1 MSVKQKI
8 ERLERR
14 LGVSALDRPR
24 ARITGEE
31 LTAGYKRLFE
41 QAEHDAAARTRLR
54 RENQIFAKAAI
65 RMGDLRFADELLRVC
80 TGSIRPVRKQ
90 KLTARQC
97 ASDYINVRRRKA
109 PAFPPSPGASSLYAD
124 TGRRN

>member
-54 RENQIFAKAAI
+54 RANQIFAKAAI
-65 RMGDLRFADELLRVC
+65 RIGNHRFADELLSMYREHP
-80 TGSIRPVRKQ
+80 TGAKTEANRSAVRE
-90 KLTARQC
+90 
-97 ASDYINVRRRKA
+97 
-109 PAFPPSPGASSLYAD
+109 
-124 TGRRN
+124 